1 MKVTENIYWTITG
14 KVKDG
19 ELENMKKAIEAMVV
33 ATRIEDG
40 AISYDFWLSDDD
52 TTLYIHER
60 YKDSEATLEHMKNV
74 GNLLPAFIGCVDL
87 EPITII
93 GNCSTELKQAWEAF
107 GAKHVKIL
115 NCL

>member
-33 ATRIEDG
+33 STRTENG
-40 AISYDFWLSDDD
+40 AVSDDFWLIEDD
-52 TTLYIHER
+52 TTLHIHER
-60 YKDSEATLEHMKNV
+60 YKNSEATLEHMKNV

-93 GNCSTELKQAWEAF
+93 GNCSTELKQAWVAF

>member
-33 ATRIEDG
+33 ATRTEDG
-40 AISYDFWLSDDD
+40 AISYDFWLSDDY
-52 TTLYIHER
+52 TTLYIRER
-60 YKDSEATLEHMKNV
+60 YKDSEATLEYMKNV
-74 GNLLPAFIGCVDL
+74 GNLLPALISFVEL

-93 GNCSTELKQAWEAF
+93 GNYSSELKQAWEAF

>member
-1 MKVTENIYWTITG
+1 
-14 KVKDG
+14 
-19 ELENMKKAIEAMVV
+19 
-33 ATRIEDG
+33 
-40 AISYDFWLSDDD
+40 
-52 TTLYIHER
+52 
-60 YKDSEATLEHMKNV
+60 MKNV

-93 GNCSTELKQAWEAF
+93 GNCSTELKHAWEAF

>member
-33 ATRIEDG
+33 ATRNEDG
-40 AISYDFWLSDDD
+40 AISYDFWLSEDDK
-52 TTLYIHER
+52 TLYIHER

-74 GNLLPAFIGCVDL
+74 GNLLPAFINCIDL

-93 GNCSTELKQAWEAF
+93 GNCSSELKQAWEAF
-107 GAKHVKIL
+107 DAKHVKIL

>member
-1 MKVTENIYWTITG
+1 
-14 KVKDG
+14 
-19 ELENMKKAIEAMVV
+19 
-33 ATRIEDG
+33 
-40 AISYDFWLSDDD
+40 
-52 TTLYIHER
+52 
-60 YKDSEATLEHMKNV
+60 MKNV

-93 GNCSTELKQAWEAF
+93 GNCSTELKQAWETF

>member
-33 ATRIEDG
+33 ATRTEDG
-40 AISYDFWLSDDD
+40 AISYDFWLSEDD
-52 TTLYIHER
+52 TFLYLHER

-74 GNLLPAFIGCVDL
+74 GNILAAFICFVDL
-87 EPITII
+87 EPNTII
-93 GNCSTELKQAWEAF
+93 GNYST
-107 GAKHVKIL
+107 
-115 NCL
+115 

>member
-33 ATRIEDG
+33 ATRTEDG

-52 TTLYIHER
+52 TTL
-60 YKDSEATLEHMKNV
+60 
-74 GNLLPAFIGCVDL
+74 
-87 EPITII
+87 
-93 GNCSTELKQAWEAF
+93 
-107 GAKHVKIL
+107 
-115 NCL
+115 

>member
-33 ATRIEDG
+33 ATRTEDG
-40 AISYDFWLSDDD
+40 AISYDFWLSEDD
-52 TTLYIHER
+52 TTLYLYER

-74 GNLLPAFIGCVDL
+74 GNLLPAFINCVDL

-93 GNCSTELKQAWEAF
+93 GNCSNELKQAWEAF
-107 GAKHVKIL
+107 GAQHVKIL

>member
-1 MKVTENIYWTITG
+1 MKITENIYWTITG

-33 ATRIEDG
+33 ETRTEDG
-40 AISYDFWLSDDD
+40 AMSYDFWLSEDD
-52 TTLYIHER
+52 TTLYIDER
-60 YKDSEATLEHMKNV
+60 YKDSQATLEHMKNV

-93 GNCSTELKQAWEAF
+93 GNYSTELKHAWKAF

>member
-1 MKVTENIYWTITG
+1 MKITKNIYWTITG

-33 ATRIEDG
+33 ATRTEDG
-40 AISYDFWLSDDD
+40 AISYDFSLSDDD
-52 TTLYIHER
+52 TTLHIYER

-93 GNCSTELKQAWEAF
+93 GNCSNELKQAWEAF
-107 GAKHVKIL
+107 GAQHVKIL

>member
-19 ELENMKKAIEAMVV
+19 ELENMKKAIQAMVV
-33 ATRIEDG
+33 ATRKENG
-40 AISYDFWLSDDD
+40 AISYDFWLSEDD
-52 TTLYIHER
+52 TILYIHER

-74 GNLLPAFIGCVDL
+74 GNLLPAFIGCVEL

-93 GNCSTELKQAWEAF
+93 GNCSIELKQAWEAF